1 MRTIHFVI
9 FGLTVLNPVLNPSFA
24 AQERCDFRLDPASVK
39 VNWTAFK
46 TTEKLAV
53 SGTVKEVAV
62 QSVQKAKSLKEL
74 IEKTTGKGK
83 FDAES
88 KSDSGNP
95 ARDTT
100 VYQKFFSLL
109 LNQGE
114 FKGSF
119 VKLSGSNTEGKV
131 GLQLSVNGK
140 KALIPMDYKL
150 SPEGHFEASG
160 SFDMMNMGMQKAH
173 ESIHTACE
181 KLHQGKDGIS
191 KTWTEVGVKVSAMIQ
206 KDCHS

>member
-1 MRTIHFVI
+1 M
-9 FGLTVLNPVLNPSFA
+9 NPVFNLTFA
-24 AQERCDFRLDPASVK
+24 AQEQCDYRLEPASVK

-53 SGTVKEVAV
+53 SGTVKDVAV
-62 QSVQKAKSLKEL
+62 QSVQKAKSLKDL
-74 IEKTTGKGK
+74 VEKTTGKGK
-83 FDAES
+83 FDAEG

-95 ARDTT
+95 ARDATLF
-100 VYQKFFSLL
+100 QKFFSLL

-119 VKLSGSNTEGKV
+119 VKLNGTNSEGKI

-140 KALIPMDYKL
+140 KTIVPMEYKL
-150 SPEGHFEASG
+150 SPEGNFEASG